1 MGTQKPP
8 KTVLKNWGVCR
19 LKAVFWYV
27 AVTKIKGV
35 RRGPGEAR
43 RDSE

>member
-1 MGTQKPP
+1 MGTHLPRKM
-8 KTVLKNWGVCR
+8 VLKNWGVCR

-27 AVTKIKGV
+27 AVTKIKGA